1 MKYNDFDKRMKNYEA
16 VSKNLLTKRMPVVIR
31 IDGRAFHTFTKGF
44 KKPYDEVL
52 CKAMQETMKYL
63 CENIQGCV
71 LGYTQSDEI
80 TLVLVDYDDIK
91 KSSWL
96 DYEVQK
102 ICSIV
107 ASMTT
112 MKFNKVFSKYV
123 EDESKVF
130 TDEWLDNDEF
140 NPNYKNK
147 SLRDLWLIYTKAAKQ
162 GAMFDTRC
170 FNVPEN
176 DICNA
181 IIWRQRDAEKNSISS
196 LGQAYFT
203 QKELHKKK
211 SNEIQD
217 MLMLTYNVN
226 WNNVPTKFKR
236 GSSCIKTDSGW
247 MIDNEMPILTKDRS
261 YVESRTIF
269 TV

>member
-1 MKYNDFDKRMKNYEA
+1 MSKYTDFDKRMKEYERA
-16 VSKNLLTKRMPVVIR
+16 SKGYLSKRTPVLIR
-31 IDGRAFHTFTKGF
+31 VDGRAFHTFTRGF
-44 KKPYDEVL
+44 SKPYDKVL
-52 CKAMQETMKYL
+52 NKSMQDTMKYL
-63 CENIQGCV
+63 CKNVQGCV

-112 MKFNKVFSKYV
+112 MQFNKVFRNNIEEYSQ
-123 EDESKVF
+123 
-130 TDEWLDNDEF
+130 
-140 NPNYKNK
+140 
-147 SLRDLWLIYTKAAKQ
+147 LRECFGGQLLIYKRAEEM
-162 GAMFDTRC
+162 GAMFDARC

-176 DICNA
+176 DVCNA

-203 QKELHKKK
+203 DKELHGKKG
-211 SNEIQD
+211 NEVQD
-217 MLMLTYNVN
+217 MLMEKFKVN
-226 WNNVPTKFKR
+226 WNDVETKFKR
-236 GSSCIKTDSGW
+236 GSACIKTETGW
-247 MIDNEMPILTKDRS
+247 FVDNEMPILTKDRA
-261 YVESRTIF
+261 YVESRVIF
-269 TV
+269 N

>member
-1 MKYNDFDKRMKNYEA
+1 MKYTDFDKRMKEYEA
-16 VSKNLLTKRMPVVIR
+16 VSKTRLTKRMPVVIR

-44 KKPYDEVL
+44 QKPYDEIL
-52 CKAMQETMKYL
+52 CKTMQETMKYL
-63 CENIQGCV
+63 CGNIQGCV

-80 TLVLVDYDDIK
+80 TLILVDYDDIK

-107 ASMTT
+107 ASMAT
-112 MKFNKVFSKYV
+112 MKFNQLFM
-123 EDESKVF
+123 
-130 TDEWLDNDEF
+130 
-140 NPNYKNK
+140 PNVLEVYKNRYK
-147 SLRDLWLIYTKAAKQ
+147 EPHKCKMPFDLYDTYCKANEQ

-181 IIWRQRDAEKNSISS
+181 LIWRQKDAEKNSISS
-196 LGQAYFT
+196 LGQAHFT
-203 QKELHKKK
+203 QKELQGKK
-211 SNEIQD
+211 SNDIQD
-217 MLMLTYNVN
+217 MLMLEKGIN

-236 GSSCIKTDSGW
+236 GSSCIKVDGKWT
-247 MIDNEMPILTKDRS
+247 IDNEMPILTKNRE
-261 YVESRTIF
+261 YIESLTIF
-269 TV
+269 NK